1 MVKEILNIA
10 FALIPVVLFLASLVF
25 FDSYKLVSVKIISF
39 SLVAGIASAG
49 CALIVNQRIF
59 VAVGEESFLFP
70 RYIAPLVEEF
80 CKSVLPIIAIRR
92 QRVGFMVDAAIL
104 GFTVGT
110 GFALVENIYYLSSL
124 PDASLGVWLVRGF
137 GTAVMHGGT
146 TGILAVIAKNRF
158 DTGTRNQLAT
168 NMPAF
173 LTAVAIHSFFNHFLL
188 PPLYL
193 SLLVLVTLPVIMAL
207 VFERSERV
215 TRSWLGV
222 GFDADAA
229 LLNMIIS
236 GDVASSRIGN
246 YLRQLQERF
255 RPEVVVDL
263 LCYLRLYLE
272 LAVQAKGI
280 MLMRESGFE
289 VPPDPE
295 VEAKFIEMKYLER
308 SIGKTGYRALT
319 PFIHTG
325 TREIWQLHMLRH

>member
-1 MVKEILNIA
+1 
-10 FALIPVVLFLASLVF
+10 
-25 FDSYKLVSVKIISF
+25 
-39 SLVAGIASAG
+39 
-49 CALIVNQRIF
+49 
-59 VAVGEESFLFP
+59 
-70 RYIAPLVEEF
+70 
-80 CKSVLPIIAIRR
+80 
-92 QRVGFMVDAAIL
+92 
-104 GFTVGT
+104 
-110 GFALVENIYYLSSL
+110 
-124 PDASLGVWLVRGF
+124 
-137 GTAVMHGGT
+137 
-146 TGILAVIAKNRF
+146 
-158 DTGTRNQLAT
+158 
-168 NMPAF
+168 
-173 LTAVAIHSFFNHFLL
+173 
-188 PPLYL
+188 
-193 SLLVLVTLPVIMAL
+193 MAL